1 MVRYKKRYFVF
12 QLDRQLDVMNYPTP
26 NVNDDEGEPKKKK
39 KRGQKMKPVKKRS
52 LCDPKPLEITDFQ
65 LSNAIKDIVLQIH
78 GDFGRAA
85 VTMGKSYQ
93 QIPSTLNVE
102 PWQGVSGSTFP
113 PDLKFVI
120 RGSFRVLDVLL
131 GAVGY
136 FLEPL
141 SPSPDDRTE
150 ISCNNF
156 LHV

>member
-26 NVNDDEGEPKKKK
+26 NINDDEGEPKKKK
-39 KRGQKMKPVKKRS
+39 KRGHKMKPVKKRS

-93 QIPSTLNVE
+93 QIRLTLNVE
-102 PWQGVSGSTFP
+102 SCQGDQQRHLP
-113 PDLKFVI
+113 PPPPPPHWAEMVKYVQCVFYGV
-120 RGSFRVLDVLL
+120 
-131 GAVGY
+131 
-136 FLEPL
+136 
-141 SPSPDDRTE
+141 
-150 ISCNNF
+150 
-156 LHV
+156 